1 MGSPSRSRS
10 CAGGEEMQRR
20 KHRACGPLSEHR
32 IELRTHQVPELG
44 MHPKG
49 SGVELARV

>member
-1 MGSPSRSRS
+1 
-10 CAGGEEMQRR
+10 MQRR
-20 KHRACGPLSEHR
+20 KHRACGPVSEHR